1 MLFIIFC
8 KSSNIKIILNSIY
21 LGAEL
26 ELGALE
32 NGNKRIDDNKDLADG
47 YYKLPIVMKNMLKCI
62 IDKYASLK
70 SDVNIIGYNI
80 QGEYISQVI
89 FAKVYLPT
97 SLDNKLS
104 YMNMDASA
112 GYIMRIRRLQKL
124 QYPTSKDDYIALLTI
139 AYNGFETMN
148 RTLLKMGELLIHG
161 SICHGQS
168 KKV

>member
-32 NGNKRIDDNKDLADG
+32 NGNKRIDNNKDLADG

-80 QGEYISQVI
+80 Q
-89 FAKVYLPT
+89 
-97 SLDNKLS
+97 DNKLS